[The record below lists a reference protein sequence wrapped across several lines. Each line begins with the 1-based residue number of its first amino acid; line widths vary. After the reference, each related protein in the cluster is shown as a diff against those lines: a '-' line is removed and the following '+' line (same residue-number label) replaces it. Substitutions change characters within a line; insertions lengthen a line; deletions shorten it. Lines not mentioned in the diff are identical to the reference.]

1 MRVWSIQVLARVET
15 HGVRVDADMLLQQ
28 SAEISTRLQEIERD
42 AHMAAGEEFNIA
54 SPKQIQHIL
63 FEKLKLPIIKKTPK
77 GQPSTAEDVLQR
89 LVEGRN
95 QGFDSFVKF
104 DPRRPFELEFEVSA
118 SAGKVY
124 GVTLDGRNLG
134 GKQQYVQ
141 PPDQEFDLVVTDQTM
156 PRMTG
161 IELSCELLQVRA
173 NLPVILYTGYGE
185 ELSDEK
191 LRECGIRGVLK
202 KPVDIGEL
210 CSLINDLL
218 CLARQ

>member
-1 MRVWSIQVLARVET
+1 MARILVIDDEASVGDFMGDLLESRGLRVTVMSSSL
-15 HGVRVDADMLLQQ
+15 DALELF
-28 SAEISTRLQEIERD
+28 
-42 AHMAAGEEFNIA
+42 AA
-54 SPKQIQHIL
+54 
-63 FEKLKLPIIKKTPK
+63 
-77 GQPSTAEDVLQR
+77 QP
-89 LVEGRN
+89 
-95 QGFDSFVKF
+95 
-104 DPRRPFELEFEVSA
+104 
-118 SAGKVY
+118 
-124 GVTLDGRNLG
+124 
-134 GKQQYVQ
+134 
-141 PPDQEFDLVVTDQTM
+141 QEFDLVVTDQTM

-202 KPVDIGEL
+202 KPVDIVEL